1 MAKLTRKSAKVFAEQ
16 ANAAVGGIAQFG
28 SLAAGDIQYSKD
40 VDVIQAR
47 DAYKEGWASAVVG
60 NKSPA
65 MEDRNALDYLLSYQ
79 QAYIMQHGI
88 PEWLSTETY
97 YKNCFVV
104 DSNGDLRVS
113 LSDNNTGH
121 DPAADGGN
129 LYWGYSSGSIGH
141 QIGEVYWSQSKEV
154 LDNPGSLP
162 LFTGELISNAN
173 NVYPQFYA
181 WLGTHSELCKTQA
194 EYDTAI
200 STYGECPYYVLNTTN
215 KTIRLPKLVNFIKNA
230 NTTNGITQSLAG
242 LPNITGTISSAQS
255 LTGGHFNATGTG
267 ALGAVSGTIV
277 GISAN
282 TASSPAGV
290 KSYDIDASRSSAV
303 YGRSNTV
310 TPAHTT
316 LYPWVCVFNSAVPA
330 STAQATQF
338 QAALT
343 SKADVDLTN
352 VDATGTSSVA
362 GWAMPSD
369 IFDTLTLGAS
379 ETMYTAPANGFFAL
393 RKAAGITGNYYLQVE
408 LYSSNDTLIA
418 PVYWF
423 DTPSITTDC
432 AVFFVP
438 VKKGQKIKVTY
449 TITGTNY
456 YFRFIYAEGSKSEQ

>member
-40 VDVIQAR
+40 VDVIQAL

-181 WLGTHSELCKTQA
+181 WLGTHNELCKTQV

-242 LPNITGTISSAQS
+242 LPNITGRIGNVDDTSDPSTGCFYRSGSSGK
-255 LTGGHFNATGTG
+255 LENTTG
-267 ALGAVSGTIV
+267 
-277 GISAN
+277 N
-282 TASSPAGV
+282 TDQNV
-290 KSYDIDASRSSAV
+290 YIDASRSSAV

-343 SKADVDLTN
+343 SKADVDLAN

-362 GWAMPSD
+362 GWAMPSNV
-369 IFDTLTLGAS
+369 FDELTLGAS
-379 ETMYTAPANGFFAL
+379 DTSYTMPANGWLLLDKTNGTADRYILF
-393 RKAAGITGNYYLQVE
+393 R
-408 LYSSNDTLIA
+408 SSSVSIPGEYTCCAPGANTHLTLLM
-418 PVYWF
+418 
-423 DTPSITTDC
+423 
-432 AVFFVP
+432 P
-438 VKKGQKIKVTY
+438 VKKGDIIRVLY
-449 TITGTNY
+449 NATGTTN

>member
-40 VDVIQAR
+40 VDVIQAL
-47 DAYKEGWASAVVG
+47 DAYKEGWSSAVVG

-181 WLGTHSELCKTQA
+181 WLGTHSELCKTQE

-215 KTIRLPKLVNFIKNA
+215 KTIRLPKLTNYIKNA
-230 NTTNGITQSLAG
+230 NTTDGITQSLAG
-242 LPNITGTISSAQS
+242 LPNIVGTH
-255 LTGGHFNATGTG
+255 G
-267 ALGAVSGTIV
+267 SGEKYNDV
-277 GISAN
+277 GISGAFYKLPYTN
-282 TASSPAGV
+282 RTAGDGTNNPQQYGF
-290 KSYDIDASRSSAV
+290 DASRCSAV

-352 VDATGTSSVA
+352 VDATGTSSSA
-362 GWAMPSD
+362 GWAMPSSTYD
-369 IFDTLTLGAS
+369 NLTLGAS
-379 ETMYTAPANGFFAL
+379 GSSYTAPANGWFMLFINNISYPGFIQL
-393 RKAAGITGNYYLQVE
+393 NNITSGFQTEDRVTMAGIAVSTYIPVLKNEIVNV
-408 LYSSNDTLIA
+408 LYDVGGS
-418 PVYWF
+418 V
-423 DTPSITTDC
+423 
-432 AVFFVP
+432 
-438 VKKGQKIKVTY
+438 
-449 TITGTNY
+449 
-456 YFRFIYAEGSKSEQ
+456 RFCFYYAEGSKSEQEES